1 MINEHVCRFLFLKS
15 HFISFKGGIFSCD
28 TDNCNNGLI
37 PTNCT
42 QSDYKPFGGNP
53 FGNKTDIDANL
64 YTTTKNPMNVTSEMP
79 GGGNSIVMTKSL
91 SGLILIINLM
101 IAYFFYYWVW
111 KIQIPATVGT
121 RSTHERLFL
130 LNLHFE
136 LINFFQAIG

>member
-1 MINEHVCRFLFLKS
+1 MFLKS
-15 HFISFKGGIFSCD
+15 YFISFKGGIFSCD

-53 FGNKTDIDANL
+53 FGNKTDIEANL
-64 YTTTKNPMNVTSEMP
+64 YTTTTKNPMNVTSERP

-101 IAYFFYYWVW
+101 IAYFFYY
-111 KIQIPATVGT
+111 
-121 RSTHERLFL
+121 
-130 LNLHFE
+130 
-136 LINFFQAIG
+136 